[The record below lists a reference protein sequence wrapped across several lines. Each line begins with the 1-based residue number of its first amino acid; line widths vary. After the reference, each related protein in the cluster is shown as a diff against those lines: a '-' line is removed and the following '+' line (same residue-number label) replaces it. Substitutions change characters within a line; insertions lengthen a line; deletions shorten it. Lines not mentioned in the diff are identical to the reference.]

1 MSAIFI
7 LFLLMVYTPILLLCD
22 GEVRR
27 TYSQNE
33 YVEAMQDAA
42 QLDWEMNSPEMN
54 NGIQQHHVIE
64 LQ

>member
-1 MSAIFI
+1 MSAILI
-7 LFLLMVYTPILLLCD
+7 SFLIVVYTPILLLCD
-22 GEVRR
+22 GQVHC

-33 YVEAMQDAA
+33 YVEALQDAA

-54 NGIQQHHVIE
+54 NGIQGTHKIE

>member
-1 MSAIFI
+1 MMMDNRI
-7 LFLLMVYTPILLLCD
+7 LILCD
-22 GEVRR
+22 GEVYR
-27 TYSQNE
+27 TYSKNE

-54 NGIQQHHVIE
+54 NGIQQHHVIT